1 MVFNVEF
8 CFGPHKYAL
17 KLILCI
23 KVAFDYVFD
32 FFFQRSKTDQWANVD
47 SQNAERSPLDPSQG
61 GEPKYL

>member
-32 FFFQRSKTDQWANVD
+32 FFFSKDLKLINGPMLT
-47 SQNAERSPLDPSQG
+47 LKMLKG
-61 GEPKYL
+61 LH